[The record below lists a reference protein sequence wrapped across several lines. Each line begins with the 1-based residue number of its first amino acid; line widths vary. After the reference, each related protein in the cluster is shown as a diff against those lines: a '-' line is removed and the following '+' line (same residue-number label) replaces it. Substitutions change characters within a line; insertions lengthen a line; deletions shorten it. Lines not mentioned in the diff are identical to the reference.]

1 MSRGASFLGGV
12 ERSPC
17 VHPLMGMVRPVH
29 QNTQRGKDG
38 TYKCEGFGNALVKRH
53 SIELEGSAGAPA
65 AGRALEQNKEGIAI
79 SMVLCLKGTGI
90 QAMYGAV
97 PHKPPPHGRLWTQC
111 HQRRHPTPGPTIP
124 LPKLERR
131 DNNKLSGAC
140 GREGEH
146 GRDMR
151 P

>member
-1 MSRGASFLGGV
+1 M
-12 ERSPC
+12 
-17 VHPLMGMVRPVH
+17 HPLMGMVRPVH
-29 QNTQRGKDG
+29 QSTQRGKDG
-38 TYKCEGFGNALVKRH
+38 TYECEGFGNA
-53 SIELEGSAGAPA
+53 
-65 AGRALEQNKEGIAI
+65 RALEQNEEGIAI

-111 HQRRHPTPGPTIP
+111 HQRRNPTPEPTIP

-131 DNNKLSGAC
+131 DNNKLLFGAC